1 MTLHT
6 GLCYICWLLDRRW
19 AACRP
24 AREPVSCVEMSSEIT
39 KWLGS
44 LPAEGSLS
52 AGAHTEFA
60 DARCR
65 DFGKI
70 ATQKAKCTHARV
82 LAQWDDDPQ
91 CRNRSVSSAPRHRLA
106 KMTWRL
112 SAGKEYGCGRR
123 DRSPKSGV
131 ETLGKIALPKAKSLM
146 LGTYTVG

>member
-52 AGAHTEFA
+52 TGAEFA

-65 DFGKI
+65 DFG
-70 ATQKAKCTHARV
+70 QKCVTE
-82 LAQWDDDPQ
+82 
-91 CRNRSVSSAPRHRLA
+91 
-106 KMTWRL
+106 
-112 SAGKEYGCGRR
+112 GK
-123 DRSPKSGV
+123 V
-131 ETLGKIALPKAKSLM
+131 H
-146 LGTYTVG
+146 